1 MEFIIGFALF
11 LGITGGVT
19 GLGTL
24 IYKAA
29 PEDWNQL
36 FKRAAQVGRAN
47 LGSKSSRLGLEFQ
60 SKPVSNELAKRDWE
74 AEYTGKKE
82 LAIATGN
89 LHVIVRSWNE
99 INDNYYEGVEE
110 RWFWECACGEKQH
123 RKNKEAGRNSARRHL
138 ELMGGRNEQGVR
150 DENWLRGKGF

>member
-1 MEFIIGFALF
+1 MEIALAIF
-11 LGITGGVT
+11 F
-19 GLGTL
+19 GTL
-24 IYKAA
+24 FGIGGIGTLVYRAS
-29 PEDWNQL
+29 PEDWNKL
-36 FKRAAQVGRAN
+36 FARAAQIGRAN

-60 SKPVSNELAKRDWE
+60 SKPISNQLAVRDWE
-74 AEYTGKKE
+74 AEYLGKKE
-82 LAIATGN
+82 LALVN
-89 LHVIVRSWNE
+89 KEYHVIVRSWNE
-99 INDNYYEGVEE
+99 INDNYYDGVEE